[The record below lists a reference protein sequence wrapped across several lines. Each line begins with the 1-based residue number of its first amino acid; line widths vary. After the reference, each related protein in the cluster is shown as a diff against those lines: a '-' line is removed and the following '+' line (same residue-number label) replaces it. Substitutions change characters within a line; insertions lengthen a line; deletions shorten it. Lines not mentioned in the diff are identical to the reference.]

1 MVLKC
6 RHKDSGEIVA
16 IKKFKSTDEED
27 ESTHKTILR
36 EIKIL
41 RMLKHENIVQ
51 LKEAFRRKG
60 RLYLVF
66 EYVEKNLLEILEEK
80 PAGLLPNQI
89 RSLIFQ
95 LCVAI
100 EYCHRQDII
109 HRDIKPENLLVSA
122 YCVFRSFQLKL
133 CDFGFARTILPK
145 GGNLTDYVATRWY
158 RSPELLIGGNE
169 YGKPLDMWSIGCI
182 MAEIIDGQ
190 PLFPGESEIDQL
202 YLIQKT
208 LGPLTSEQQEVFQKN
223 PRFIGLKFP
232 EFSKFEKLEK
242 RFFKV
247 DKLALDFMEKVLAIS
262 PCERLNAAQ
271 ALAHPYLCGNFERV
285 ENSLPIS
292 RTESAKSKGRY
303 QGNVTISKNK
313 RLLLLSNA
321 PSDNK
326 KVHVFKEDVS
336 MSPVPGVVKE
346 NLNSNLSDTSKQNRV
361 NVNKEGFVIKLRSSP
376 FEVDRVVTDKN
387 EMRLDRQRSKEGMK
401 VQEQGFD
408 SKPKKRKTHVED
420 PVTFMEDMKFSPLTK
435 QKVIKKKSKLLYP
448 PEFTEIQSKNLR
460 SGIFNRYL
468 PKQPIDTSEEPSNQL
483 SARQLPNIHSTHPEK
498 KNKVK
503 PEDPDLGGGPN
514 SNGIFHP
521 EDYVQFKR
529 HNV

>member
-1 MVLKC
+1 
-6 RHKDSGEIVA
+6 
-16 IKKFKSTDEED
+16 
-27 ESTHKTILR
+27 
-36 EIKIL
+36 
-41 RMLKHENIVQ
+41 MLKHENIVQ

-66 EYVEKNLLEILEEK
+66 EYVEKNLLELLEEK
-80 PAGLLPNQI
+80 PGGFQPSQI

-100 EYCHRQDII
+100 EYCHRQEII
-109 HRDIKPENLLVSA
+109 HRDIKPENLLVSG
-122 YCVFRSFQLKL
+122 YCLFRTFQLKL
-133 CDFGFARTILPK
+133 CDFGFARTIQPK

-202 YLIQKT
+202 YLIQKI
-208 LGPLTSEQQEVFQKN
+208 LGPLTTEQQEVFQKN

-247 DKLALDFMEKVLAIS
+247 DKLALDFMEKVLAIN
-262 PCERLNAAQ
+262 PYERLNATQ
-271 ALAHPYLCGNFERV
+271 ALAHPYLCGNFDRV
-285 ENSLPIS
+285 ENSLPIT

-303 QGNVTISKNK
+303 PGNVTISKNK

-321 PSDNK
+321 PSENK
-326 KVHVFKEDVS
+326 KVHGIKDDMS
-336 MSPVPGVVKE
+336 MSPVPVVVKE
-346 NLNSNLSDTSKQNRV
+346 NLNTNLSDTSKQSKV
-361 NVNKEGFVIKLRSSP
+361 IPSKEGFVIKLRSSP
-376 FEVDRVVTDKN
+376 FEVERVTGDK
-387 EMRLDRQRSKEGMK
+387 MDGRLDRQKSKEGIKM
-401 VQEQGFD
+401 QEQGFE
-408 SKPKKRKTHVED
+408 SKPKKRKTHAED
-420 PVTFMEDMKFSPLTK
+420 QVTFMEDMKFSPLTK
-435 QKVIKKKSKLLYP
+435 QKIIKKKSKLLYP
-448 PEFTEIQSKNLR
+448 QDYSEFQSKNLR

-468 PKQPIDTSEEPSNQL
+468 PKQPIETSEEPSHQL
-483 SARQLPNIHSTHPEK
+483 SARQLPNIYSNHQEK
-498 KNKVK
+498 KSKPK

-514 SNGIFHP
+514 FIGIFQP